1 MYILRRRFYAAAQR
15 NEHYETE
22 GIKMSNQA
30 NQTPGERYLAAK
42 RALFDQKYAFLNEK
56 QREAV
61 YTTKGPLLVLAG
73 AGTGKTTLLVN
84 RIAHIL
90 KYGNAYFS
98 DQVPTGISEETIA
111 EMEKAK
117 ALSNEDLNIYLDS
130 FADRSEF
137 IAPWNVLAITFT
149 NKAANEM
156 KTRLEKT
163 IGDAAKDIWCGT
175 FHSMCLRML
184 RKYAKSIGYDSNF
197 TIYDADDSKKLIAD
211 CMKQMGVDEKVISVR
226 TMMSRI
232 SMAKNTLMTPQDFD
246 AEVGHDMKLQQ
257 ISSVYTLYYHR
268 MKGAMAMDFDDII
281 MNTVLLLRENTE
293 ALTYYQK
300 QFHYVMIDEFQDTN
314 FAQFE
319 LALLL
324 SGGYGNLMVVGD
336 DDQSIYKF
344 RGATIENILH
354 FDEKLPGTKIIK
366 LEENYRSTEHILNA
380 ANSVIRHNFGR
391 RGKELWSKKGEGE
404 KVVIKQFDTQND
416 ESRYIVNKIM
426 ELVIREKKKYSD
438 FAVLYRTNAQSNA
451 IESVLAKSAI
461 PYRIVGGHRFFE
473 RKEIKDVLA
482 YLSVVNNPSDNL
494 RLERIINE
502 PKRKIGEATM
512 AAVRRISEYR
522 NLAMF
527 EVMENADR
535 YPNVSKSYSK
545 FVMFVALIRRLQN
558 MQGKVKLSELVRET
572 IELSGY
578 MDMLRTQEENGEG
591 PERRENV
598 EELISS
604 VIEYEEKTE
613 NATLQGFLEE
623 ISLVT
628 DIDNYDQASDAIV
641 LMTIHSAKGLEF
653 PVVFL
658 PGMEEGIFPSQ
669 QSAFAPDELE
679 EERRLAYV
687 ALTRAEQRV
696 YALCAKERL
705 LFGKTQFNPAS
716 RFLSEIS
723 DEHKT
728 GDLLNQKPQM
738 KTEIGEKTKK
748 FTLSNAFT
756 SKSSLSSEVGKTKK
770 VEHFVV
776 GDRVSHYMFG
786 EGTMRAVKEMGADVL
801 YEVEFDKVGNKK
813 LMATYAKLRKI

>member
-1 MYILRRRFYAAAQR
+1 
-15 NEHYETE
+15 
-22 GIKMSNQA
+22 MSNQA
-30 NQTPGERYLAAK
+30 NQTPDVRYLASK

-61 YTTKGPLLVLAG
+61 YTTQGPLLVLAG

-84 RIAHIL
+84 RIAYIL
-90 KYGNAYFS
+90 KYGNAYCS
-98 DQVPTGISEETIA
+98 DFVPNGVSEETLA
-111 EMEKAK
+111 EMEQAK
-117 ALSNEDLNIYLDS
+117 NLSKEDLDTYLES
-130 FADRSEF
+130 FVDRSSLV
-137 IAPWNVLAITFT
+137 APWNILAITFT

-156 KTRLEKT
+156 KTRLEK
-163 IGDAAKDIWCGT
+163 IFGEGAQDIWCGT

-184 RKYAKSIGYDSNF
+184 RKYAKNIGYESNF
-197 TIYDADDSKKLIAD
+197 TIYDTEDSKKLIGE
-211 CMKQMGVDEKVISVR
+211 CMKQVGVDEKVISLR
-226 TMMSRI
+226 TIMSRI

-246 AEVGHDMKLQQ
+246 AEVGHDVKLQQ
-257 ISSVYTLYYHR
+257 ISSVYTLYDHR

-281 MNTVLLLRENTE
+281 MNTVLLLRENNE
-293 ALTYYQK
+293 ALSYYQR
-300 QFHYVMIDEFQDTN
+300 QFRYVMIDEFQDTN

-324 SGGYGNLMVVGD
+324 SGGWDNLMVVGD

-354 FDEKLPGTKIIK
+354 FDEKVRGTKIIK
-366 LEENYRSTEHILNA
+366 LEENYRSTKNILNA

-391 RGKELWSKKGEGE
+391 RGKNLWSDKEDGE
-404 KVVIKQFDTQND
+404 KILIKQFETQND
-416 ESRYIVNKIM
+416 EARYIVNKIM
-426 ELVIREKKKYSD
+426 ELVIREKKKYGD

-482 YLSVVNNPSDNL
+482 YLSVVNNPQDNL

-512 AAVRRISEYR
+512 AAVRRISEDR
-522 NLAMF
+522 GIAMF
-527 EVMENADR
+527 DVMENADR
-535 YPNVSKSYSK
+535 YPTVSKAYSK

-558 MQGKVKLSELVRET
+558 MQGKEKLSEIVRST

-578 MDMLRTQEENGEG
+578 MEMLRTQEENGEG

-604 VIEYEEKTE
+604 VMEYEERTE
-613 NATLQGFLEE
+613 NPSLQGFLEE

-628 DIDNYDQASDAIV
+628 DIDNYDKASDAIV

-653 PVVFL
+653 PTVFL
-658 PGMEEGIFPSQ
+658 PGMEEGIFPGN
-669 QSAFAPDELE
+669 QSIEGGNAELE

-687 ALTRAEQRV
+687 AITRAKRELYILRTAQ
-696 YALCAKERL
+696 RL
-705 LFGKTQFNPAS
+705 LYGRTSFNPVS
-716 RFLSEIS
+716 RFVSEIPESLLEKETRPRDGGYYGSIYGQGAQSGGYGYGSRGAAPSPEKPRTYLS
-723 DEHKT
+723 DRYPTQPTGAVQKKAPPKT
-728 GDLLNQKPQM
+728 SAQV
-738 KTEIGEKTKK
+738 
-748 FTLSNAFT
+748 FAA
-756 SKSSLSSEVGKTKK
+756 
-770 VEHFVV
+770 
-776 GDRVSHYMFG
+776 GDRVRHMVFG
-786 EGTMRAVKEMGADVL
+786 TGEILSVKQMGTDTL
-801 YEVEFDKVGNKK
+801 YEITFDRVGTKR
-813 LMATYAKLRKI
+813 LMASYAKLKKE